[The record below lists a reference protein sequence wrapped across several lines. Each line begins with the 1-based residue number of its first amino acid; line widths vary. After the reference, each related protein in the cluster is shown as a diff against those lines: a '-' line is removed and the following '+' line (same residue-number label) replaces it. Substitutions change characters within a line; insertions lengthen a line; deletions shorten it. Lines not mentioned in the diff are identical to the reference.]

1 MFPSTLTVP
10 QRWWLFALLAL
21 WAFLLFGGFLLGAP
35 SADQSHRMPLPT
47 RIASSVILVVAGWSW
62 FFFCRGT
69 AAEQF
74 GFLVALGM
82 SFGLLGD
89 LFMAGLIP
97 LGNRVL
103 GGITAFGIG
112 HIFYISAFV
121 GFGNRQDL
129 DAPAARWGA
138 LAVWLLIGLV
148 GWYVVVFRGQQA
160 TALHW
165 AALPYAL
172 LLACTAGFAA
182 GLALQAPVF
191 VPLALGAALFFAS
204 DLILAGQLFSGLSF
218 RLIGDVIWLTYGPG
232 QMLIVYSIGTA
243 LGWVTRKL

>member
-1 MFPSTLTVP
+1 MFSSSLTSG
-10 QRWWLFALLAL
+10 QRWWLLALLAV
-21 WAFLLFGGFLLGAP
+21 WAVLLFGGFLLG
-35 SADQSHRMPLPT
+35 SAGADTSRRMPLST
-47 RIASSVILVVAGWSW
+47 RLLSSLVLVVAGWSW
-62 FFFCRGT
+62 FFFCRG
-69 AAEQF
+69 AQAERF
-74 GFLVALGM
+74 GLLVALGM

-89 LFMAGLIP
+89 LYMAGLIP

-103 GGITAFGIG
+103 GGMAAFGIG

-121 GFGNRQDL
+121 GFGNQQGL
-129 DAPAARWGA
+129 AAPGPRWGA
-138 LAVWLLIGLV
+138 LAAWLLIGLV

-172 LLACTAGFAA
+172 LLASAAGFAA
-182 GLALQAPVF
+182 GLALQSPRF
-191 VPLALGAALFFAS
+191 LPLALGGALFLVS

-232 QMLIVYSIGTA
+232 QMLIVYAIGAA
-243 LGWVTRKL
+243 LAWVTQKP